1 MAEAGQGECLLDQD
15 RRPEQRPEDQAAGG
29 QDRQGRSPHVH
40 GRDPAARHTPR
51 AREGHVVLAQFCAD
65 GCACDAHKH
74 GSDAG
79 GQGDGGQ
86 GEMPEGVGQAG
97 AFAEDGEPAEH
108 ESENIE
114 EDEPESEAG
123 CGHADDGPADDGAVD
138 PRSFASRGNDSQGN
152 ADGDGQEERSDGE
165 PRGEGDAGREDIRDG
180 GR

>member
-1 MAEAGQGECLLDQD
+1 
-15 RRPEQRPEDQAAGG
+15 
-29 QDRQGRSPHVH
+29 
-40 GRDPAARHTPR
+40 
-51 AREGHVVLAQFCAD
+51 
-65 GCACDAHKH
+65 
-74 GSDAG
+74 
-79 GQGDGGQ
+79 
-86 GEMPEGVGQAG
+86 MPEGVGQAG
-97 AFAEDGEPAEH
+97 AIAEDGEPAEH